1 MKIRIRME
9 NTRKFKKKIKRW
21 MKMRRIRMTIIRKV
35 RRRRKM
41 RWRIRKR
48 GVDEDEVED
57 QEERGG

>member
-48 GVDEDEVED
+48 GVDEDEV
-57 QEERGG
+57 